1 MNFFPPLG
9 EFHAP
14 KKRKGPLGY
23 RCIYSSF
30 ISIFLIYLS
39 LSRENTQV
47 IRVASQGW
55 HRRLN
60 KLTAPPAEEMS
71 CIFFFFFFS
80 PLLLPHSISTD
91 ISIGTR
97 GKNSAGSRPK
107 VLLNVAKKTQ
117 GNKSNKNPHFTR
129 LRFLIEIID
138 WSAAAVSQHVAHR
151 RNFQCAKLNEMEL
164 IAKSY

>member
-1 MNFFPPLG
+1 MNFFVLLVESSCRAATPHQKGSTWLPMYLFI
-9 EFHAP
+9 FHF
-14 KKRKGPLGY
+14 Y
-23 RCIYSSF
+23 FS
-30 ISIFLIYLS
+30 YLS
-39 LSRENTQV
+39 LSFKENTQV

-71 CIFFFFFFS
+71 CIFFLFF

-107 VLLNVAKKTQ
+107 VMLNVTKKTQ
-117 GNKSNKNPHFTR
+117 GNKRKNSPFY
-129 LRFLIEIID
+129 
-138 WSAAAVSQHVAHR
+138 S
-151 RNFQCAKLNEMEL
+151 
-164 IAKSY
+164 IAFSH